1 MLSELTK
8 ESTEIIVLLI
18 AGLVCLAVLALPLL
32 LENRKDKTNKS

>member
-18 AGLVCLAVLALPLL
+18 AGLVCLAVLASPLL